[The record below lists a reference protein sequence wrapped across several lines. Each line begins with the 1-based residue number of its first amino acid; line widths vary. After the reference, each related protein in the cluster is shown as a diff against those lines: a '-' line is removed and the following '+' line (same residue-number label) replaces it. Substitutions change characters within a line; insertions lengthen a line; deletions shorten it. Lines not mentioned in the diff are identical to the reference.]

1 MTTPVRPTDPLYNSR
16 IIDTFIKLIKRKYTY
31 INIPELLTYAGMQ
44 PYEVADQGHWFT
56 QDQID
61 RFYEKL
67 VQLSGNENIAREAG
81 RFAASPE
88 ALGVLRQYIL
98 GLVGPA
104 SAFELIDKTTSNITK
119 SSSYEAKKIDSN
131 KVEIVVT
138 PKEGVQEKPFQCQ
151 NRKGFFEAAVM
162 MFNHDMPHIDHSE
175 CIFEGGDVCRYT
187 LSWKKSSAALWQ
199 KLTNYVVLILSL
211 FCLLSII
218 NVPLLTITTI
228 IPISIFI
235 ILLLI
240 TITEK
245 LEKKE
250 LKTSV
255 ENIRGS
261 NENLVQQIDIN
272 YNNALMSNEIGQA
285 ISKHT
290 NIDDILSDIIGIL
303 KARLDYDRGV
313 FLLANPEQTR
323 LEFRGGF
330 GYSPEFLQLLKK
342 ANFRLDRPESQGAFV
357 VSFREKRPF
366 LINDL
371 NEIEDSL
378 SLRSLALARK
388 LGTRSFIC
396 CPIICDG
403 ESLGVL
409 AVDNPRSKRPLVQSD
424 MSLLMGIAPVIGV
437 SIRNAHLLEERQKK
451 FDSILQVMA
460 VSIDARDPLTAGHSE
475 KVTEYAIGICVEMEM
490 SQDYTE
496 MIRVAALLHDYGKIG
511 VPDAILKKNGRLTE
525 DEYEIV
531 KSHAQKT
538 QEILQQINFE
548 GLFRQ
553 IPEIAGSHHEK
564 IDGSG
569 YPRGLKGKEIPLGA
583 RIIAVADFFEAITS
597 KRHYRDPMPFDVAF
611 RLLREESGVHFDSKV
626 VEAFMRYYTKKY
638 KIRTLHLVS

>member
-1 MTTPVRPTDPLYNSR
+1 MTSPVRPTDPLYNSR
-16 IIDTFIKLIKRKYTY
+16 IIDTYIKLIKRKYTY
-31 INIPELLTYAGMQ
+31 VNISELLTYAEMQ

-88 ALGVLRQYIL
+88 ALGVMRQYIL
-98 GLVGPA
+98 GLVGPTHT
-104 SAFELIDKTTSNITK
+104 FEFIDKTAVNLTK
-119 SSSYEAKKIDSN
+119 SSVYEAKKVDNN
-131 KVEIVVT
+131 KVEIIVT
-138 PKEGVQEKPFQCQ
+138 PKEGVEEKPFQCQ
-151 NRKGFFEAAVM
+151 NRQGFFEAAVM
-162 MFNHDMPHIDHSE
+162 MFNYDMPHIEHSE
-175 CIFEGGDVCRYT
+175 CIFNGSTACRYT
-187 LSWKKSSAALWQ
+187 VSWKKSTSALWQ
-199 KLTNYVVLILSL
+199 KITNYAVLFLSVI
-211 FCLLSII
+211 CILSII
-218 NVPLLTITTI
+218 NAPISTITTI
-228 IPISIFI
+228 IPTSIFLVM
-235 ILLLI
+235 LLV

-250 LKTSV
+250 LKTCLES
-255 ENIRGS
+255 IRGS
-261 NENLVQQIDIN
+261 NESLVQQIDIN

-290 NIDDILSDIIGIL
+290 NIDDILSDIIRIL

-313 FLLANPEQTR
+313 FLLANPERTR

-330 GYSPEFLQLLKK
+330 GYAPELLQLLKK

-366 LINDL
+366 LVNDL
-371 NEIEDSL
+371 NEIEDTL
-378 SLRSLALARK
+378 SLRSLAVAKK

-403 ESLGVL
+403 ESLGIM

-475 KVTEYAIGICVEMEM
+475 KVTEYAVGICTELEM
-490 SQDYTE
+490 SDDYTE

-511 VPDAILKKNGRLTE
+511 VPDAILKKNGRLDPE
-525 DEYEIV
+525 EYEIV
-531 KSHAQKT
+531 KSHAAKT
-538 QEILQQINFE
+538 EEILKQINFE

-564 IDGSG
+564 MDGSG
-569 YPRGLKGKEIPLGA
+569 YPRGMKGREIPMGA

-597 KRHYRDPMPFDVAF
+597 KRHYRDPMPYDVAF
-611 RLLREESGVHFDSKV
+611 RLLREESSNHFDAKV
-626 VEAFMRYYTKKY
+626 VDAFMRYYTKKY